1 MVSVIV
7 INNTSLLLNI
17 AVILKAVWYN
27 TIEFIIELLQ
37 TINLTII
44 VFLGSILKLQTSAI
58 V

>member
-7 INNTSLLLNI
+7 INNTSLLLII

-37 TINLTII
+37 TINLTMI